1 LAAKWSSLAYYIT
14 MTTQVDSLFK
24 QFLAPIFGQLID
36 REAILRLHNS
46 IDWETETAAMTNP
59 QTVYPDYYKNSN
71 FHGIDNGYLS
81 ADAAVTYDPVTQ
93 YVMPPGETWV
103 RESLVNAIRGNPR
116 RILDLGCGTGTT
128 TRLLKRRFP
137 EASVIGLDLS
147 PYMLVV
153 AQHKASDAS
162 LDIAFRHGNA
172 MATGLADE
180 SFDIVC
186 ATLLLHETP
195 PTVAKAILKE
205 SFRLLSPGGQM
216 LILDGNQQ
224 TLRTVDWLNT
234 VFEEPFIREYG
245 QGNVDAWLGFAGF
258 EAVRTEGVF
267 WLNQLSYA
275 RKPIP
280 VSTPVY
286 AQDVRGYAAADGEN
300 MAPASAI

>member
-1 LAAKWSSLAYYIT
+1 
-14 MTTQVDSLFK
+14 MTTQVNSLFK
-24 QFLAPIFGQLID
+24 QFLAPIFGHLID
-36 REAILRLHNS
+36 REAILHLHNS
-46 IDWETETAAMTNP
+46 IDWETETAAITNP

-93 YVMPPGETWV
+93 YVLPPGETWV

-153 AQHKASDAS
+153 AQHKASGVA
-162 LDIAFRHGNA
+162 LDITFRHGNA
-172 MATGLADE
+172 MATGFADE
-180 SFDIVC
+180 SFDVVC

-224 TLRTVDWLNT
+224 TLHTVDWLNT
-234 VFEEPFIREYG
+234 VFEEPFIREYS

-258 EAVRTEGVF
+258 EAVRTEDVF

-275 RKPIP
+275 RKPMP
-280 VSTPVY
+280 VSTPADGAIY
-286 AQDVRGYAAADGEN
+286 AQNVGDFAADDGD
-300 MAPASAI
+300 MSPALAI